1 MDTRIYLSKQA
12 KENPQETMGILQQA
26 ASEVFSESEQN
37 FDVIRNKHWY
47 KRLFELLTFSRNNE
61 KVLAKN
67 VASISK
73 IQEIIV
79 KTLLLLSVQNTN
91 LSGDI
96 RNLTEGHRLLP
107 EQVYRLS
114 NTQYKLANY
123 IIELK
128 YGGKKELLISNL
140 IDHKKSVIIG
150 VYTSFVYEN
159 KKLASKT
166 SKDFTA
172 ALYKAFGTNTPEK
185 RDDSDFDKLLSD
197 GERELLYKL
206 LQSWWYLATDN
217 FCERKFF
224 DSFTIS
230 NNRKSELCEQIRT
243 SIDNQGVENYINW
256 YATQEA
262 LYEDDFNIIDDVG
275 IELEATDT
283 GIVKCYI
290 DFDDEGIR
298 CVIAQLDVCLGEDK
312 LDINNPNKREEI
324 TKRINR
330 VNPDISEE
338 AVVGIYNCGGDV
350 ILTTHAMYAGGK
362 KFAYNRLN
370 EKNVELG
377 LADGEKYR
385 LSLPNSD
392 YNITELEIDADIPAL
407 KEMLLKL
414 AKLQTAST
422 DEAVLFK
429 QLTYSQRADFY
440 RIMLFVISDSKLPVF
455 DAYAKIFT
463 LEKEQAD
470 NRFGD
475 FITQPI
481 DLPADTSEYRE
492 TIWRFF
498 TNVPYP
504 SRKTISR
511 WAMATVLGTLSV
523 TKWSSNISDRESDLV
538 FGMDYANVGNDEDQ
552 RKKLLAETTLEPSFI
567 DKREKKLKRVYYNNH
582 SKPFNTPKR
591 IAADVLSSG
600 AYEGVRAIKE
610 NKTRKELI
618 RAHLIAYDSIA
629 DMLFKKGMSP
639 VGVTENE
646 REAFDKRVEYLRN
659 KL

>member
-79 KTLLLLSVQNTN
+79 KTLLLLSVQNTD

-96 RNLTEGHRLLP
+96 RNLTEGHKLLS

-123 IIELK
+123 TIELK

-275 IELEATDT
+275 IELVSTDT
-283 GIVKCYI
+283 CIVKRYI
-290 DFDDEGIR
+290 DFDDKEIRGI
-298 CVIAQLDVCLGEDK
+298 IAQYEACLGANI
-312 LDINNPNKREEI
+312 LDMNDPASNEEIIKNNNP
-324 TKRINR
+324 T
-330 VNPDISEE
+330 ISQE
-338 AVVGIYNCGGDV
+338 AVIGIYNCGCDV
-350 ILTTHAMYAGGK
+350 ILTTHALYANGK
-362 KFAYNRLN
+362 KFVYRFFN
-370 EKNVELG
+370 ENNIELAPIG
-377 LADGEKYR
+377 GGKYK
-385 LSLPNSD
+385 LSLPQSD
-392 YNITELEIDADIPAL
+392 CTKTDLEIDADISTL
-407 KEMLLKL
+407 KDMLLAL
-414 AKLQTAST
+414 AKTRTAST
-422 DEAVLFK
+422 DEAVYFK
-429 QLTYSQRADFY
+429 QLQYLQRVDFY
-440 RIMLFVISDSKLPVF
+440 RIMLFVITDSKLPVF
-455 DAYAKIFT
+455 DAYSKIFT

-470 NRFGD
+470 NRFSD
-475 FITQPI
+475 LITQPI
-481 DLPADTSEYRE
+481 DLPADTAEYRE

-498 TNVPYP
+498 ENVPYP
-504 SRKTISR
+504 SRQIISK
-511 WAMATVLGTLSV
+511 WAMITVLETLSL
-523 TKWSSNISDRESDLV
+523 TKWSSAISKREEDLV
-538 FGMDYANVGNDEDQ
+538 FCMDYANIGNNENK
-552 RKKLLAETTLEPSFI
+552 RYNLIEKTTLEPSFI
-567 DKREKKLKRVYYNNH
+567 DKQKKLSQVYYNNNT
-582 SKPFNTPKR
+582 KQLNTPMR
-591 IAADVLSSG
+591 IGLDVFIPLS
-600 AYEGVRAIKE
+600 YEIYLKKNASDL
-610 NKTRKELI
+610 RKELI